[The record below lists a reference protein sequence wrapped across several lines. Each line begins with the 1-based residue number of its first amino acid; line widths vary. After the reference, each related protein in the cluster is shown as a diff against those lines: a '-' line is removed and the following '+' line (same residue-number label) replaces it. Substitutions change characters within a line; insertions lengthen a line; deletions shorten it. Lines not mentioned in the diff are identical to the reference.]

1 MCCELPGM
9 PLWVEM
15 PAALNA
21 ILRLGATF
29 AGLAAVNLGEEESL
43 AGTNEV
49 LYRLWPRWP
58 DTVL

>member
-43 AGTNEV
+43 AGTN
-49 LYRLWPRWP
+49 
-58 DTVL
+58 